1 MMNSDDQD
9 LNTEEAWW
17 YICVITRALYNSL
30 HEVGM
35 KQQCYTHTPKKN
47 NSDPWNVCILKPPP
61 LPPFSFILLKIWF
74 GPINSLIWLK
84 TLHEAISLK
93 MTDFKKRRLVPP
105 LLTVWRN
112 STISTIVKGILLS
125 PISTY
130 ISFYP
135 LISLLNFPI
144 IFGYF
149 TTHFI
154 PCRCHYWM
162 SNQKFFP
169 FGYQPSFQV
178 YILSNLDVLQDGQ
191 WNALLS
197 IV

>member
-1 MMNSDDQD
+1 MK
-9 LNTEEAWW
+9 
-17 YICVITRALYNSL
+17 CL
-30 HEVGM
+30 HF
-35 KQQCYTHTPKKN
+35 KA
-47 NSDPWNVCILKPPP
+47 PPP

-154 PCRCHYWM
+154 PCHCHYWL

-169 FGYQPSFQV
+169 FGYQPTNHP
-178 YILSNLDVLQDGQ
+178 SNTTYSQIWMFYRMAYEMLYYL
-191 WNALLS
+191 
-197 IV
+197 